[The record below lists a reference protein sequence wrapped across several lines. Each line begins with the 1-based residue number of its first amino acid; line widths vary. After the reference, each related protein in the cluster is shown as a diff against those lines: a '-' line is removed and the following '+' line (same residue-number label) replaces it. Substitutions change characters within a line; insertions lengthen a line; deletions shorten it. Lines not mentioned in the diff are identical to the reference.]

1 MSQYLE
7 RRFTALRVIGTLF
20 KVLAWITLIVGIL
33 AAVGIL
39 VVSLAG
45 TGAWGSWLPGWD
57 LGPGSML
64 VAVISGVVVLIVFL
78 VYFLLLY
85 AVGDTIYLFLA
96 IEDSTRHTAYLLTQQ
111 ARATAA
117 YAPPPADY
125 APSAE
130 DT

>member
-1 MSQYLE
+1 MGLDLE
-7 RRFTALRVIGTLF
+7 QRFTALRVIGTLF

-33 AAVGIL
+33 AAVGII

-45 TGAWGSWLPGWD
+45 TGTLGAWLPGWE

-64 VAVISGVVVLIVFL
+64 VAVIAGVVVLIVFL

-85 AVGDTIYLFLA
+85 AAGDTIYLFLS

-111 ARATAA
+111 ARATNA
-117 YAPPPADY
+117 YAPPPDDY
-125 APSAE
+125 RAPAE